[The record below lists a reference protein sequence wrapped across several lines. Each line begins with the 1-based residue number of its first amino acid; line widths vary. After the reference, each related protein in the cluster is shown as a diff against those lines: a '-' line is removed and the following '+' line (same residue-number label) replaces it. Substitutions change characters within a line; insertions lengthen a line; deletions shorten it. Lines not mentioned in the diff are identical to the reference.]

1 VAGGAATPAATTA
14 PAAAAPAVK
23 QVERR
28 GKEVLVAWPA
38 AGATSATSRQ
48 SKAAKAR
55 RFVGGIM
62 SCVCVFEM
70 PAQHKEE

>member
-1 VAGGAATPAATTA
+1 MAGGAATPAATTA
-14 PAAAAPAVK
+14 PAVAAPAVK

-48 SKAAKAR
+48 SKAKAR